1 MIQVSAKTPKARR
14 PPSPQASSTTV
25 PSMAGLTT
33 AREGMLP
40 IGNISHYVTESKANI
55 VPGALMMNDKVKR
68 WTLRKI

>member
-1 MIQVSAKTPKARR
+1 
-14 PPSPQASSTTV
+14 
-25 PSMAGLTT
+25 MAGLTT

-40 IGNISHYVTESKANI
+40 IGNISYYVTESQADI